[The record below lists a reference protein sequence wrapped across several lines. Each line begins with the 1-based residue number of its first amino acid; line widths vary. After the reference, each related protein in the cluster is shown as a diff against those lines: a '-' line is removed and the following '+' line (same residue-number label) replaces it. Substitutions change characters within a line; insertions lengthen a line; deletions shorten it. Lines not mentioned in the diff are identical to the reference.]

1 MPTVPDTPN
10 AVTDLEREVRT
21 LASDLGVL
29 RQLNAFGAI
38 TAGLDNLQVVGNPW
52 IVLELHLDARTVTI
66 ELFKSKEEEE
76 AVEYYAKKEIESRGG
91 RNRHVVLVSA
101 RSVNELRRA
110 YPNFFTDLNDF
121 RKLVEETID

>member
-1 MPTVPDTPN
+1 M
-10 AVTDLEREVRT
+10 
-21 LASDLGVL
+21 L

-38 TAGLDNLQVVGNPW
+38 TAGLDYLQVVGNPW

-66 ELFKSKEEEE
+66 ELFKSKEEE

-91 RNRHVVLVSA
+91 RNRHVVFVSA